1 MPDPAPPRKAR
12 ISRKARAGTA
22 CGSGC
27 CPGCRPG
34 CGSGGPRRVWVGR
47 LKIGARGKPA
57 CRAPDSEPDSRP
69 RRAGDAGDAGDAG
82 GAGGA
87 GQPWIPDGD
96 SLRQQSR
103 PDAFPLQ
110 RAAGEGSETGGR
122 KAPPLRRPQSGVGP
136 SDPAKDPARCV
147 VDPRPAPRHND
158 NLQPLRRNKFFRIS
172 LREIFEELRRPPVG
186 AKKLINAPESAA
198 KTEGRCQKMTL
209 KKPIT
214 AYFES

>member
-12 ISRKARAGTA
+12 ISRKALAGTG
-22 CGSGC
+22 CGRGRG
-27 CPGCRPG
+27 PGWDPG
-34 CGSGGPRRVWVGR
+34 WNSDCGSGGPRRGRVGR
-47 LKIGARGKPA
+47 PSPGLGGEPA
-57 CRAPDSEPDSRP
+57 CRAPNNEPESGP
-69 RRAGDAGDAGDAG
+69 RRAGDAG

-96 SLRQQSR
+96 SLRQQLR

-122 KAPPLRRPQSGVGP
+122 KAPPLRRPQSGVSP

-158 NLQPLRRNKFFRIS
+158 NLQPLRGNKIFRIA
-172 LREIFEELRRPPVG
+172 LREISG
-186 AKKLINAPESAA
+186 
-198 KTEGRCQKMTL
+198 
-209 KKPIT
+209 
-214 AYFES
+214 

>member
-12 ISRKARAGTA
+12 ISRKALAGTA

-27 CPGCRPG
+27 RPGCGPG

-47 LKIGARGKPA
+47 LKIGVRGKPA
-57 CRAPDSEPDSRP
+57 CRAPNSEPDSRP
-69 RRAGDAGDAGDAG
+69 RRAGDAG

-87 GQPWIPDGD
+87 GDDGLPWIPDGD

-103 PDAFPLQ
+103 PNAFPRQ

-147 VDPRPAPRHND
+147 VDPRADPCHHLNFW
-158 NLQPLRRNKFFRIS
+158 PLRQH
-172 LREIFEELRRPPVG
+172 EIPGTPLPEGSGEL
-186 AKKLINAPESAA
+186 L
-198 KTEGRCQKMTL
+198 Q
-209 KKPIT
+209 
-214 AYFES
+214 